1 MRMIGQIHHLS
12 VAQWLEIIDTSNLE
26 HPREINNGRLGIDMS
41 FKTQPLHFPKPLPDL
56 NHVNNDVRSREFCH
70 QSNQRTN
77 LSSHQTLSHQ
87 AISHLELL
95 MMHPLAFEMHSLPH
109 VNIVKSRYRKIPAR
123 VNLSI
128 EIHDDIEQ

>member
-12 VAQWLEIIDTSNLE
+12 VAQWLEIIDTSSLA
-26 HPREINNGRLGIDMS
+26 HPREMNSGVDTS
-41 FKTQPLHFPKPLPDL
+41 FKMWPLHFPKPLPDL

-70 QSNQRTN
+70 QSNQRTD
-77 LSSHQTLSHQ
+77 LSSHQMLSHQ
-87 AISHLELL
+87 TISHLELL

-109 VNIVKSRYRKIPAR
+109 VKIVKSRYRKIPAG

-128 EIHDDIEQ
+128 EMHDDIEQ

>member
-12 VAQWLEIIDTSNLE
+12 VAQWLEIIDTSNLA
-26 HPREINNGRLGIDMS
+26 HPGEMDSGVDTS
-41 FKTQPLHFPKPLPDL
+41 FKMWPLHFPKPLPDL
-56 NHVNNDVRSREFCH
+56 NHVNNDVRSREVHH
-70 QSNQRTN
+70 QINQRIS